1 MLTSERFLKSDF
13 VAGIARVLDHGK
25 GKHGDLAYLEKGA
38 GYHARKAVKHMT
50 AGMIEGYDADSGEH
64 HFCCAGARLYLA
76 WDCLMQGKL

>member
-1 MLTSERFLKSDF
+1 MLASQRFLQSDF

-38 GYHARKAVKHMT
+38 GYQARKAVKHIT
-50 AGMIEGYDADSGEH
+50 AAIIAGYDSETKEH
-64 HFCCAGARLYLA
+64 HAFHAGARLYLC